1 MKRTPLSRKTP
12 LRAKSELK
20 RGTVRLRPV
29 NRKRLAKLRAQQFGT
44 DGYREYVQGRPAGD
58 LPLTV
63 RPGIA

>member
-29 NRKRLAKLRAQQFGT
+29 NRKRLAKLRA
-44 DGYREYVQGRPAGD
+44 A
-58 LPLTV
+58 LPVTF
-63 RPGIA
+63 RIER